1 VNWSILEDVGDVGP
15 YAKHMLKILTD
26 GVGRI
31 RLALS
36 PAYFQN
42 LCTKLAAVFLDEFL
56 DNVWQLRRVS
66 KTGGGQLLMDLH
78 GIKEYLLKM
87 PNVKLKVKKIEF
99 VYKVHNKN
107 FGLFKMHYIMHCLV
121 RLREKMRL

>member
-1 VNWSILEDVGDVGP
+1 MNWSILEDVGDVGP

-87 PNVKLKVKKIEF
+87 PNVKLKVKRLRLSTRSISCLF
-99 VYKVHNKN
+99 KVHY
-107 FGLFKMHYIMHCLV
+107 FMHYLV